1 MVAEA
6 VARAV
11 GDGEGKGFQPGCAAL
26 GQRGEDDVVAAGL
39 EGVLEQHDVANQVR
53 SAPVVLVQNH
63 WLRPPFPCW
72 QCADEVLQVL
82 G

>member
-39 EGVLEQHDVANQVR
+39 EGILE
-53 SAPVVLVQNH
+53 
-63 WLRPPFPCW
+63 
-72 QCADEVLQVL
+72 
-82 G
+82 

>member
-1 MVAEA
+1 MVSAGVGDFYEGHQVLRVAGEERVVAEA

-39 EGVLEQHDVANQVR
+39 EGILE
-53 SAPVVLVQNH
+53 
-63 WLRPPFPCW
+63 
-72 QCADEVLQVL
+72 
-82 G
+82 